1 MRIVF
6 VRPPVSRKLREH
18 GGIGERNN
26 GNDGEG
32 SPDILGG
39 RNTHSISLIIL
50 AKKRAISPAKTKG
63 DLMVRITRF
72 LVREELSA
80 LGPDV
85 TIAEDQYAI
94 QKRLKVTRFHKKG

>member
-1 MRIVF
+1 
-6 VRPPVSRKLREH
+6 
-18 GGIGERNN
+18 
-26 GNDGEG
+26 
-32 SPDILGG
+32 
-39 RNTHSISLIIL
+39 
-50 AKKRAISPAKTKG
+50 
-63 DLMVRITRF
+63 MVRITRF